1 MLLIG
6 TQNTGTQTVLTDGI
20 VSLGTVYR
28 KYCKKANNCLPTFTN
43 DSNSITLN
51 GQGVYHITATLVGA
65 GTTAGTLTVQML
77 ENGVPV
83 VGGIASETITTAD
96 TELRT
101 LVIDRYVLVD
111 NTCLLGCTS
120 TLAKTISFENTGVG
134 ATFSNVV
141 VNVEKVVKY
150 ANE

>member
-28 KYCKKANNCLPTFTN
+28 KYCKKATNGLPTFAN

-141 VNVEKVVKY
+141 VNVDKVV
-150 ANE
+150 

>member
-28 KYCKKANNCLPTFTN
+28 KYCKKANNCLPTFAN

-101 LVIDRYVLVD
+101 LVIDRYILVD

-141 VNVEKVVKY
+141 VNVDKVV
-150 ANE
+150 

>member
-6 TQNTGTQTVLTDGI
+6 TQNTGSQTVLTDGI
-20 VSLGTVYR
+20 ISLGSVYR
-28 KYCKKANNCLPTFTN
+28 KYCKKTSNCLPTFAS
-43 DSNSITLN
+43 DSNSVTLN
-51 GQGVYHITATLVGA
+51 GQGVYHVTATLVGA

-83 VGGIASETITTAD
+83 VGGVASETITTAD

-111 NTCLLGCTS
+111 NTFLLGCTS

-141 VNVEKVVKY
+141 VNIDKVV
-150 ANE
+150 

>member
-6 TQNTGTQTVLTDGI
+6 TQNTGNQTVLTDGI
-20 VSLGTVYR
+20 ISLGSVYR
-28 KYCKKANNCLPTFTN
+28 KYCKRANNGLPTFASN
-43 DSNSITLN
+43 GNSITLN
-51 GQGVYHITATLVGA
+51 EQGIYHITATFVGA
-65 GTTAGTLTVQML
+65 GTTAGTLTIQML

-83 VGGIASETITTAD
+83 VGGVASETITTAD

-101 LVIDRYVLVD
+101 LVIDRYILVD
-111 NTCLLGCTS
+111 DTCLLGCKS

-141 VNVEKVVKY
+141 VNVDKVV
-150 ANE
+150 

>member
-28 KYCKKANNCLPTFTN
+28 KYCKKANNCLPTFVN

>member
-28 KYCKKANNCLPTFTN
+28 KYCKKATNCLPTFAN

-77 ENGVPV
+77 ENGLPV

-101 LVIDRYVLVD
+101 LDRYILVD

-141 VNVEKVVKY
+141 VNVEKVV
-150 ANE
+150 

>member
-6 TQNTGTQTVLTDGI
+6 TQTTGIRTVLTDCI
-20 VSLGTVYR
+20 ISLGSLYR
-28 KYCKKANNCLPTFTN
+28 KYCKKTSNCLPTFAN
-43 DSNSITLN
+43 DSNSVTLN
-51 GQGVYHITATLVGA
+51 GQGVYHVTATLVGA

-83 VGGIASETITTAD
+83 VGGVASETITTAD

-120 TLAKTISFENTGVG
+120 TIAKTISFENTGVG

-141 VNVEKVVKY
+141 VNVDKVV
-150 ANE
+150 

>member
-6 TQNTGTQTVLTDGI
+6 TQNTGSQTVLTDGI
-20 VSLGTVYR
+20 ISLGSVYR
-28 KYCKKANNCLPTFTN
+28 KYCKKTSNCLPTFAS
-43 DSNSITLN
+43 DSNSVTLN
-51 GQGVYHITATLVGA
+51 GQGVYHVTATLVGA

-83 VGGIASETITTAD
+83 VGGVASETITTAD

-120 TLAKTISFENTGVG
+120 TIAKTISFENTGVG
-134 ATFSNVV
+134 ATLSNVV
-141 VNVEKVVKY
+141 VNVDKVV
-150 ANE
+150 

>member
-6 TQNTGTQTVLTDGI
+6 TENTGSQTVLTNGI
-20 VSLGTVYR
+20 ISLGSVYR
-28 KYCKKANNCLPTFTN
+28 KYCKRASNGLPTFAS
-43 DSNSITLN
+43 DGSSVTLN
-51 GQGVYHITATLVGA
+51 GQGIYHITATLVGA
-65 GTTAGTLTVQML
+65 GTAAGTLTVQMR

-83 VGGIASETITTAD
+83 VGGVASETITTAD

-111 NTCLLGCTS
+111 NTCLLNCTS

-141 VNVEKVVKY
+141 INVDKVV
-150 ANE
+150 

>member
-6 TQNTGTQTVLTDGI
+6 TQNTGSQTVLTDDI
-20 VSLGTVYR
+20 ISLGSVYR
-28 KYCKKANNCLPTFTN
+28 TYCKKTSNCLPTFAS

-51 GQGVYHITATLVGA
+51 GQGVYHVTATLIGA

-83 VGGIASETITTAD
+83 VGGVASETITTAD

-141 VNVEKVVKY
+141 VNIDKVV
-150 ANE
+150 

>member
-6 TQNTGTQTVLTDGI
+6 TQNTGSQTVLTNGI
-20 VSLGTVYR
+20 ISLGSVYR
-28 KYCKKANNCLPTFTN
+28 KYCKRASNGLPTFAS
-43 DSNSITLN
+43 DSNSVTLN
-51 GQGVYHITATLVGA
+51 GQGVYHVTATLIGA

-77 ENGVPV
+77 ENGEPV
-83 VGGIASETITTAD
+83 VGAVASETITTAD

-141 VNVEKVVKY
+141 VNVDKVV
-150 ANE
+150 

>member
-6 TQNTGTQTVLTDGI
+6 TQNAGSQTVLTNGI
-20 VSLGTVYR
+20 ISLGSVYR
-28 KYCKKANNCLPTFTN
+28 KYCKKTSNCLPTFAS

-51 GQGVYHITATLVGA
+51 GQGIYHLTATFVGS
-65 GTTAGTLTVQML
+65 GTTAGTVTIQML
-77 ENGVPV
+77 ENGTPV
-83 VGGIASETITTAD
+83 VGGVTSETITTAD

-101 LVIDRYVLVD
+101 FVIDRYVLVD
-111 NTCLLGCTS
+111 STCLLGCTS

-141 VNVEKVVKY
+141 VNVDKVV
-150 ANE
+150 

>member
-6 TQNTGTQTVLTDGI
+6 TQNTGSQTVLTDGI
-20 VSLGTVYR
+20 ISLGSVYR
-28 KYCKKANNCLPTFTN
+28 KYCKKTSNCLPTFAS
-43 DSNSITLN
+43 DSNSVTLN
-51 GQGVYHITATLVGA
+51 GQGVYHVTATLVGA

-77 ENGVPV
+77 ENGGPV
-83 VGGIASETITTAD
+83 VGGVASETITTAD

-101 LVIDRYVLVD
+101 LVIDKYVLVD

-141 VNVEKVVKY
+141 VNVDKVV
-150 ANE
+150 

>member
-6 TQNTGTQTVLTDGI
+6 TQNTGSQTVLTNGI
-20 VSLGTVYR
+20 ISLGSVYR
-28 KYCKKANNCLPTFTN
+28 KYCKKTSNCLPTFAS
-43 DSNSITLN
+43 DSNSVTLN
-51 GQGVYHITATLVGA
+51 GQGVYHVTATLAGA

-83 VGGIASETITTAD
+83 VGGVASETITTAD

-141 VNVEKVVKY
+141 VNIDKVV
-150 ANE
+150 

>member
-6 TQNTGTQTVLTDGI
+6 TQNTGTQTVLTDVI

-28 KYCKKANNCLPTFTN
+28 KYCKKANNGLPTFAN

-111 NTCLLGCTS
+111 NACLLGCTS
-120 TLAKTISFENTGVG
+120 TLSKTISFENTGVG

-141 VNVEKVVKY
+141 VNVDKVV
-150 ANE
+150 

>member
-6 TQNTGTQTVLTDGI
+6 TQNTGSQTVLTDGI
-20 VSLGTVYR
+20 ISIGSVYR
-28 KYCKKANNCLPTFTN
+28 KYCKKTSNCLPTFAS
-43 DSNSITLN
+43 DSNSVTLN
-51 GQGVYHITATLVGA
+51 GQGVYHVTATLVGA

-83 VGGIASETITTAD
+83 VGGVASETITTAD

-141 VNVEKVVKY
+141 VNIDKVV
-150 ANE
+150 

>member
-6 TQNTGTQTVLTDGI
+6 TKNTGSQTVLTNGI
-20 VSLGTVYR
+20 ISLGSVYR
-28 KYCKKANNCLPTFTN
+28 KYCKKTSNCLPTFAS
-43 DSNSITLN
+43 DSNSVTLN
-51 GQGVYHITATLVGA
+51 GQGVYHVTVTLVGA

-83 VGGIASETITTAD
+83 VGGVASETITTAD

-141 VNVEKVVKY
+141 VNIDKVV
-150 ANE
+150 

>member
-6 TQNTGTQTVLTDGI
+6 TQNTGSQTVLTNGI
-20 VSLGTVYR
+20 ISLGSVYR
-28 KYCKKANNCLPTFTN
+28 KYCKRASNGLPTFAS
-43 DSNSITLN
+43 DGNSVTLN
-51 GQGVYHITATLVGA
+51 GQGIYHVTATLVGA
-65 GTTAGTLTVQML
+65 GTAAGTLTVQML
-77 ENGVPV
+77 ENGVQV
-83 VGGIASETITTAD
+83 VGGVASETITTAD

-141 VNVEKVVKY
+141 VNVDKVV
-150 ANE
+150 

>member
-1 MLLIG
+1 MLILG

-28 KYCKKANNCLPTFTN
+28 KYCKKANNCLPTFVN

-77 ENGVPV
+77 ENGLPV

>member
-6 TQNTGTQTVLTDGI
+6 TQNTGSQTVLTNGI
-20 VSLGTVYR
+20 ISLGSVYR
-28 KYCKKANNCLPTFTN
+28 KYCKRASNGWPTFAS
-43 DSNSITLN
+43 DSNSVTLN
-51 GQGVYHITATLVGA
+51 GQGVYHVTATLVGA

-83 VGGIASETITTAD
+83 VGGVASKTITTAD

-141 VNVEKVVKY
+141 VNIDKVV
-150 ANE
+150 

>member
-6 TQNTGTQTVLTDGI
+6 TENTGSQTVLTNGI
-20 VSLGTVYR
+20 ISLGSVYR
-28 KYCKKANNCLPTFTN
+28 KYCKRANNGLPTFAS
-43 DSNSITLN
+43 DSNSVTLN

-65 GTTAGTLTVQML
+65 GTTAGTLTAQML

-83 VGGIASETITTAD
+83 VGGVASETITTAD

-120 TLAKTISFENTGVG
+120 TLAKTISFENTGIG

-141 VNVEKVVKY
+141 VNVDKVV
-150 ANE
+150 